1 MQKLFLLILC
11 VSSLG
16 VSAQK
21 IEGTVYDEEGKI
33 LPYASVLVK
42 GSPIGVSANNVGKF
56 SITLSPGNYT
66 LICRHVGYTTQEKSV
81 TLTSQDVTVD
91 LILSVQKLVLKEII
105 INKGGED
112 PAYEIIRHAIK
123 MRPFYEKQVTALE
136 AEVYIKGII
145 KVRKLP
151 QKVLGKKIPEE
162 DRNNMALD
170 SSGKGIIYLSES
182 VTKVS
187 IQQPDKVK
195 LEVISGRESGSNG
208 FGFNFPAFISF
219 YQNNVN
225 MFDSKLNPRGFVS
238 PIADGALHYY
248 TYKFL
253 GSFFEDGKEVDVI
266 NVTPARD
273 YEPLFFGIINITEND
288 WRIYS
293 CDLLLTKKSQ
303 LEILDSLEISQIH
316 VPVNDSTWRIKNQV
330 LHFNF
335 NQLGIDA
342 VGDFVN
348 VYSKYNLAPKFS
360 KNFFDRVVVKYDTAV
375 NKKTTAYWD
384 SIRPVPL
391 EPKEMHDYKIKDSIY
406 QLKKDSSLQNI
417 DSLKKKQGKIKIS
430 QFFWTGIDRR
440 HYSKKNTYR
449 YEIDPLLKTLQYNT
463 VEGIVLNPSFTI
475 SKFVK
480 SWNTTVSFIGDVR
493 YGFNNNHLNAW
504 AGFNFRSRNADVDEK
519 FKRQSFYFAGG
530 KRVSQFFKES
540 SLDGLGNSIGTLLY
554 GRNDMKIYEN
564 YFSKAG
570 FTKRWESGARFLI
583 EGEYEDRMPVNN
595 TTDFILNKKW
605 LDRFTPNYP
614 VEILS
619 SQFTPHQ
626 AVLLHATFS
635 VKPGQKYIQFPKSK
649 VAIGSKYPTFTIDYI
664 KGLKNIFG
672 SDVDFDKWSFNI
684 SDEVNLK
691 LAGSIKYNVTLGGF
705 LNTNSVYIQDYKHFH
720 GNVSH
725 IAKEY
730 VQAFQLASYYEFS
743 NTSSFFTE
751 LHFEHHSNGLLTNKI
766 PLFKKLNWNLVEG
779 VNALYINPQTKY
791 AEVFAGF
798 ENIFKIARIDFVAGF
813 QNGFKPVY
821 TYRIGFG
828 GLLGDALNAQRF
840 KKSSRIINNW

>member
-1 MQKLFLLILC
+1 MQKLFLFILC
-11 VSSLG
+11 IAAFNA
-16 VSAQK
+16 SAQK
-21 IEGTVYDEEGKI
+21 IEGTVYDDEGKI
-33 LPYASVLVK
+33 LPFASVLVK
-42 GSPIGVSANNVGKF
+42 GTTVGTSANNQGKF
-56 SITLSPGNYT
+56 SISLSAGSYT
-66 LICRHVGYTTQEKSV
+66 LTCRHVGYTTQEK
-81 TLTSQDVTVD
+81 TIALTSLDVTVD
-91 LILSVQKLVLKEII
+91 FNLSVQKLILKEII
-105 INKGGED
+105 INKNGED
-112 PAYEIIRHAIK
+112 PAYEIIRKAIK
-123 MRPFYEKQVTALE
+123 KRPFYEKQVNAFQ

-145 KVRKLP
+145 KLRKLP
-151 QKVLGKKIPEE
+151 EKVFGKKIPEE

-170 SSGKGIIYLSES
+170 STGKGIIYLSES
-182 VTKVS
+182 VTKIS
-187 IQQPDKVK
+187 MQQPDKVK

-208 FGFNFPAFISF
+208 FGFNFPAVISF

-225 MFDSKLNPRGFVS
+225 MFASMLNPRGFVS
-238 PIADGALHYY
+238 PIADGALHLY

-253 GSFFEDGKEVDVI
+253 GSFFEDGKEI
-266 NVTPARD
+266 NVIKVTPSRD
-273 YEPLFFGIINITEND
+273 YEPLFSGIINISEND

-316 VPVNDSTWRIKNQV
+316 VPVTDSIWRIKNQV

-348 VYSKYNLAPKFS
+348 VYSKYNLDPNFS
-360 KNFFDRVVVKYDTAV
+360 KDFFNRIVIKYDTGV
-375 NKKTTAYWD
+375 NKKPKSYWD

-391 EPKEMHDYKIKDSIY
+391 EPDEMNDYKVKDSIY
-406 QLKKDSSLQNI
+406 ELRKDSAQNI
-417 DSLKKKQGKIKIS
+417 DSLRKKQGKVKIS
-430 QFFWTGIDRR
+430 QIFWTGIDRT
-440 HYSKKNTYR
+440 HYSKVNTYR

-463 VEGIVLNPSFTI
+463 VEGLVLNPSFTI

-480 SWNTTVSFIGDVR
+480 KWNTTVSFIGDLR

-504 AGFNFRSRNADVDEK
+504 AGFNFRSRNFDVDEK
-519 FKRQSFYFAGG
+519 FKRQSFYIAGG

-540 SLDGLGNSIGTLLY
+540 ALDGLGNSIGTLLY
-554 GRNDMKIYEN
+554 GRNEMKIYEN
-564 YFSKAG
+564 YFLKTG

-583 EGEYEDRMPVNN
+583 EGEYEDRMPLDN

-605 LDRFTPNYP
+605 VDRFTPNYP
-614 VEILS
+614 VEISS
-619 SQFTPHQ
+619 SQFMPYQ
-626 AVLLHATFS
+626 AVLLHASLS

-649 VAIGSKYPTFTIDYI
+649 VAIGSKYPTFTVDYT
-664 KGLKNIFG
+664 KGIKNIFG

-691 LAGSIKYNVTLGGF
+691 LAGSVKYSATVGGF
-705 LNTNSVYIQDYKHFH
+705 LNTNNVYVQDYKHFY

-725 IAKEY
+725 VSKEY
-730 VQAFQLASYYEFS
+730 VQTFQLASYYEFS

-766 PLFKKLNWNLVEG
+766 PLFKKLNWNLIEG
-779 VNALYINPQTKY
+779 ANALYINPNTKY
-791 AEVFAGF
+791 AEAFVGL
-798 ENIFKIARIDFVAGF
+798 ENIFKILRIDFVAGF

-821 TYRIGFG
+821 NYRIGFG
-828 GLLGDALNAQRF
+828 GLIGNALNAQRF
-840 KKSSRIINNW
+840 KKSSRVINDW